1 MTVGLTVRNEYAI
14 LITRKEG
21 LVANIEEQVASGSSM
36 SDQVPGVRRLNINLP
51 EPVFQELQ
59 QLSSSTGRSMTDL
72 VRTAL
77 GLVNVAYAETNRS
90 HVLAVADKSGKV
102 LKQLVLP

>member
-1 MTVGLTVRNEYAI
+1 MYEMSMLYSMHA
-14 LITRKEG
+14 KEG
-21 LVANIEEQVASGSSM
+21 LVADTGEHVASSNSM
-36 SDQVPGVRRLNINLP
+36 PDQAPGVRRLNINLP

-77 GLVNVAYAETNRS
+77 GLVNVAYEETERS
-90 HVLAVADKSGKV
+90 HVLAVADKNGKL